1 VAAVAAAADAEHGK
15 EIFQVCA
22 ACHTEE
28 PDSVGPSLKGIVG
41 RRSAA
46 LEDFRY
52 SNAMR
57 RANLIWDEANLR
69 DYLANPQT
77 MLRGNRMAFAGL
89 ENLKDIDDLIAY
101 LATLQ

>member
-1 VAAVAAAADAEHGK
+1 VAEAADAEHGK
-15 EIFQVCA
+15 EIYQVCA
-22 ACHTEE
+22 ACHSEE

-41 RRSAA
+41 RKSAA

-57 RANLIWDEANLR
+57 RANLVWDEPTLR
-69 DYLANPQT
+69 DYLASPQT
-77 MLRGNRMAFAGL
+77 KLRGNRMVFAGL
-89 ENLKDIDDLIAY
+89 ENPKDIDDLIAY